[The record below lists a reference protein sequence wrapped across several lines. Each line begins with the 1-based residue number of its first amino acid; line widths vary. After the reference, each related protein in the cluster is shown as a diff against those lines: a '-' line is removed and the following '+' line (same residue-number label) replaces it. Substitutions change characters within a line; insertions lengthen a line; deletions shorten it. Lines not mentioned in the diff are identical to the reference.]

1 MKQFNNLTKESK
13 GLTLIE
19 MLVAVTIFATVVG
32 AISGLFISGIRS
44 QGRVL
49 ATQEILDQTS
59 YVMEYMSRALRM
71 AKKDLNG
78 DCISAKLNYEKT
90 GSGTGGIKFESYSGP
105 CQEFFREWDAMEGVH
120 RLKEAKAGIENYL
133 TSPDLDVVSF
143 NIGPDASW
151 DQNDNDQPR
160 VTISLE
166 MESGRPVTTGPP
178 PRIQIQTSISQRNLD
193 VQY

>member
-1 MKQFNNLTKESK
+1 MKNK

-19 MLVAVTIFATVVG
+19 MLVALTMFSIIVG

-59 YVMEYMSRALRM
+59 YVMEYMGRAIRM
-71 AKKDLNG
+71 AIKDLNG
-78 DCISAKLNYEKT
+78 ECTSVANLNYEKT
-90 GSGTGGIKFESYSGP
+90 SSGTGGIIFKNYDGI

-120 RLKEAKAGIENYL
+120 RLKEIKGVTGNYL
-133 TSPDLDVVSF
+133 TSPNLDVVSF

-151 DQNDNDQPR
+151 DQNDTDQPR
-160 VTISLE
+160 ATIFLE
-166 MESGRPVTTGPP
+166 IESGRPMITGSPP
-178 PRIQIQTSISQRNLD
+178 KIQIQTSMSQRSLD
-193 VQY
+193 VLR